1 MYYSNSFAIT
11 GHELPSEAE
20 RGNDWRGVINW
31 KNSSCW
37 WNQGE
42 NYCGKSSSL
51 VSVPSSVGESPGPG
65 SAVMGTPRVIAPVV
79 GEAVI
84 QYTLWKSLLGEH
96 GDLACVSGCE
106 EGDGTPGFVPGHLC

>member
-1 MYYSNSFAIT
+1 MYYSNSFAIA

-20 RGNDWRGVINW
+20 RGHDWRGVINW

-65 SAVMGTPRVIAPVV
+65 SAVRGTPGVIAPVV

-84 QYTLWKSLLGEH
+84 QYTLRKSLLGEH